1 MEVVVTGRRIDVPE
15 RFRRHVVEKLEKVTH
30 LAPRAQ
36 RVDVEVSHEPNKRQA
51 SSCERVEI
59 TVRDRGP
66 VIRAEACADDPYGAL
81 DLAIGKLMER
91 LRRVSDRKKVH
102 HGRHA
107 PKSVREATS
116 GLSDEALALAGR
128 TPAPADEADLD
139 AAPTAAAPAAA
150 GTEEDAA
157 AESPVV
163 IREKVHLAHPMTLD
177 QALYEMEL
185 VGHDFFLFM
194 DSATSRPSVVY
205 RRKGWTYGVIALD
218 LADAP
223 AGTGP
228 LDGAGVNGAAAP
240 HAVEALTS

>member
-116 GLSDEALALAGR
+116 GLSDEALAVAERL
-128 TPAPADEADLD
+128 
-139 AAPTAAAPAAA
+139 AAA
-150 GTEEDAA
+150 GASDLDDAPGAAGAGEDTAD
-157 AESPVV
+157 ESPVV
-163 IREKVHLAHPMTLD
+163 IREKVHLAHAMTLD

-223 AGTGP
+223 AAAGV
-228 LDGAGVNGAAAP
+228 LDGGGVDGAAAP